1 MTSTTASPDVD
12 RVGTPRR
19 MDAAHPRGGTRRA
32 VLYGVRKLALL
43 ALTLWAA
50 ITLNFIL
57 PRLMPGSPAD
67 AALAKLAQNGPVSD
81 ATKAAIEAQL
91 GVPTGNL
98 AEQYVA
104 YLHQVV
110 TLDFGVSYTFYPQT
124 VAELVSTALPYTLV
138 LVGVVTVIAFVLGTL
153 LGVLAAW
160 KRGTWL
166 DTLPTLAGSFASAFP
181 YFWTALLLLF
191 FAGYVARLFPT
202 SGAYGPTATPQLS
215 VAFLGDALYHAILP
229 ALTILITSLGGWILG
244 MRNTMISTLGD
255 DYVTFAEANG
265 LKPRTVAL
273 RYAAR
278 NAILPNLTSFGLAL
292 GGVVGGSILVERVF
306 GYPGIGYLLFNAV
319 TNQDYPLMQALFL
332 MITVSVLVAN
342 FLVDILYGVLDP
354 RTRR

>member
-1 MTSTTASPDVD
+1 MTSVTAATPPVKVPRPDAPPVTGA
-12 RVGTPRR
+12 RRR
-19 MDAAHPRGGTRRA
+19 MAAF
-32 VLYGVRKLALL
+32 VLRKLGLFL
-43 ALTLWAA
+43 LTLWAA
-50 ITLNFIL
+50 VTVNFVL
-57 PRLMPGSPAD
+57 PRLMPGTPAD
-67 AALAKLAQNGPVSD
+67 AALAKLSQNGPVSD

-91 GVPTGNL
+91 GVPNGNII
-98 AEQYVA
+98 EQYFT

-110 TLDFGVSYTFYPQT
+110 TLDFGISYTFYPQT
-124 VAELVSTALPYTLV
+124 VSELVSTALPYTII
-138 LVGVVTVIAFVLGTL
+138 LVGVVTIIAFILGTL

-166 DTLPTLAGSFASAFP
+166 DTLPTLSGSFASAFP

-202 SGAYGPTATPQLS
+202 SGAYGPTVTPNFS
-215 VAFLGDALYHAILP
+215 IGFLGDALYHAALP

-255 DYVTFAEANG
+255 DYVMFAEANG
-265 LKPRTVAL
+265 LRSRTIAIK
-273 RYAAR
+273 YAAR
-278 NAILPNLTSFGLAL
+278 NAILPNLTGFGLAL

-332 MITVSVLVAN
+332 MITLSVLVAN
-342 FLVDILYGVLDP
+342 FVVDILYGVLDP

>member
-1 MTSTTASPDVD
+1 MKYLL
-12 RVGTPRR
+12 G
-19 MDAAHPRGGTRRA
+19 
-32 VLYGVRKLALL
+32 KLGLFV
-43 ALTLWAA
+43 LTLWAA
-50 ITLNFIL
+50 VTLNFLL

-67 AALAKLAQNGPVSD
+67 AAIAKLAQNGPVTD

-91 GVPTGNL
+91 GVPSGDL
-98 AEQYVA
+98 WEQYMS

-124 VAELVSTALPYTLV
+124 VSSMVSQALPYTVV
-138 LVGVVTVIAFVLGTL
+138 LVGLVTIIAFVLGTL
-153 LGVLAAW
+153 IGVAAAW

-166 DTLPTLAGSFASAFP
+166 DSLPTLTGSFMSTFP

-191 FAGYVARLFPT
+191 FLGYVLHWFPT
-202 SGAYGPTATPQLS
+202 TGAYAATTTP
-215 VAFLGDALYHAILP
+215 AFTLDFIGDLIVHAALP
-229 ALTILITSLGGWILG
+229 AITILITSLGGWILG
-244 MRNTMISTLGD
+244 MRNAMINTLGD

-265 LKPRTVAL
+265 LRGRTVAVT
-273 RYAAR
+273 YAAR

-292 GGVVGGSILVERVF
+292 GGVVGGSVLVEQVF

-319 TNQDYPLMQALFL
+319 IGQDYPLMQALFL
-332 MITVSVLVAN
+332 MITVSVLIAN